1 VGYVGA
7 MEMLPYL
14 LVGPYAGVIAD
25 RIDRKRIMLL
35 SDVCSAIALLVF
47 SIFVFL
53 LDGKPPVWSLLAIPF
68 VLSTMRCFFM
78 PAKSAAIPN
87 LVPQELLMKA
97 NALSSATFNVMFLVG
112 LGLAAGVI
120 GQLFDV
126 APRMFFVLILA
137 LNAVSF
143 LGSAAFI
150 AKLPQIVP
158 DRSKAD
164 EQHPWED
171 FKSGLRF
178 IRDRHDLKVLTVLL
192 AAFRLGV
199 APFFVV
205 YIAANKE
212 WFGGRPQTLTWF
224 EFAFF
229 AGMVLGS
236 VFVGKFKA
244 RRPTVAF
251 SAMLATVGV
260 MVGLMGF
267 CQNFVGFVL
276 LNFITG
282 ILIPF
287 GDVPIITY
295 LQVSVED
302 AFRGR
307 VNAVREMI
315 ATGVM
320 PIGMVLAGTMLHK
333 LGLVPSFMVMAA
345 VMLVAALSGMLDK
358 RYRRVE
364 MPEEVHEN
372 TSAMSAGAAA

>member
-1 VGYVGA
+1 